1 MDYVTCG
8 TYIIS
13 WVLWKD
19 RVKRIHLSP
28 STEKETEAEEIKK
41 NMLRTDISWRWQT
54 YKCKHRQLEP
64 YA

>member
-28 STEKETEAEEIKK
+28 STEKETEAEEIK
-41 NMLRTDISWRWQT
+41 RTCSGLTSHGDGRPTNVNTDS
-54 YKCKHRQLEP
+54 
-64 YA
+64 